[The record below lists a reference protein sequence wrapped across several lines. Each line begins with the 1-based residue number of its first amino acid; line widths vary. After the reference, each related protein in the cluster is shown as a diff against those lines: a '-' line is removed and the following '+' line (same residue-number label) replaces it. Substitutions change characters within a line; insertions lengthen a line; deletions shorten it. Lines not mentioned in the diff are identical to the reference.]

1 MDLPTVSV
9 QLKKVATDLSTK
21 DLDDILGEDS
31 DYDYGRQVAAE
42 FIERLG
48 FKSSPQALIN
58 GVPLQQS
65 SLNSDDFE
73 ETLLTEIM
81 QQTPNVQ
88 KAVYKGE
95 LTDNDVVIDYLMN
108 LPHVMPRLNQ
118 RILSA
123 DDPNYLDVSGEAHKD
138 LNNLNALAQLTVR
151 DMTATLMQN
160 LKYLTS
166 KHSYENLLGN
176 AISFLTIWVVADAE
190 TDNGRSVIKNALSH
204 MVNRLLLQP

>member
-1 MDLPTVSV
+1 MDLPTVTT
-9 QLKKVATDLSTK
+9 QLKKIASSLSTK
-21 DLDDILGEDS
+21 DLDDVLGEDS

-48 FKSSPQALIN
+48 FKTSPQALLN

-81 QQTPNVQ
+81 QQTPNIQ

-95 LTDNDVVIDYLMN
+95 LTDTETAIDYLMN

-123 DDPNYLDVSGEAHKD
+123 DNPNYLDVSGEPHTD
-138 LNNLNALAQLTVR
+138 INNLNALAQLTVR
-151 DMTATLMQN
+151 DMTATLMHS

-176 AISFLTIWVVADAE
+176 AISFLTVWVVADAE
-190 TDNGRSVIKNALSH
+190 TDNGRNIIQNALSH
-204 MVNRLLLQP
+204 MVNGLFR